1 MENVASVW
9 LLFGIGLIALNAFSH
24 NFSRS
29 GAPGRLFKFIGARYI
44 FFSFTRPVCHK
55 SAVRTGFR
63 RFKLLIGARWTQR
76 RVALIATALVLIFGR
91 HAFSMSCNATSPI
104 TQDCAVVL
112 TWQDNSS
119 GNNQE
124 DFVDIYLT
132 VGATAVSKVATVA
145 SDVVSFVHNAVG
157 MGAGAQLC
165 YQVQAGNNV
174 GLSSFSNIA
183 CATTPAIVFV
193 TAPNAPANLVVQ

>member
-1 MENVASVW
+1 MSRP
-9 LLFGIGLIALNAFSH
+9 LIRILIADRFDVVRRGVRLLVESRDYCRVVGEA
-24 NFSRS
+24 RS
-29 GAPGRLFKFIGARYI
+29 GREALGL
-44 FFSFTRPVCHK
+44 
-55 SAVRTGFR
+55 VRETHPHIVIADYSLPELNGLDLAHEVR
-63 RFKLLIGARWTQR
+63 RASPATELLIY
-76 RVALIATALVLIFGR
+76 
-91 HAFSMSCNATSPI
+91 
-104 TQDCAVVL
+104 
-112 TWQDNSS
+112 S

-193 TAPNAPANLVVQ
+193 TAPNSPANLVVQ